1 MLVKHDGLIEQK
13 IAGPNAT
20 PGINSWLGGIGLADD
35 GFMMKRDQKNL
46 MEHASKDGTN
56 LERLLQ
62 STELNSTF

>member
-1 MLVKHDGLIEQK
+1 MLVKNDGLIEQDCWSECHRM
-13 IAGPNAT
+13 
-20 PGINSWLGGIGLADD
+20 GINSWLGGIGLADD